1 MTWNIIVSKKSRKR
15 SPSPPMK
22 PISKSGSLNRLTESE
37 DFSLMTSSFP
47 RLPTKLRSYSGEV
60 IDIPLDIPLRDEPVT
75 ASEQL
80 STLKEIIK
88 KVDCMRAANEKSR
101 LERINTILDDEINL
115 IRIKDARR
123 QGIRCALLNMNVTQM
138 SPTETVS
145 PKSSF
150 FTRHSNSEIIF
161 KILKLPQPGTALSYF
176 SVWENISELLHDQK
190 FADDFEADRENDLFH
205 VRRFSANAP
214 FERPGS
220 TVRQCQESI
229 KIMTQTPKMKKR
241 RGRRVQLGLFR

>member
-1 MTWNIIVSKKSRKR
+1 MIVSKKSRKR
-15 SPSPPMK
+15 SPSQPMK
-22 PISKSGSLNRLTESE
+22 PISKSGSLNRPTESE

-60 IDIPLDIPLRDEPVT
+60 IDIPLDVPLRDEPVT
-75 ASEQL
+75 ASEQV

-123 QGIRCALLNMNVTQM
+123 QGIRCALVNMNVTQM
-138 SPTETVS
+138 S

-161 KILKLPQPGTALSYF
+161 KILKLPQPGTALSDF

-205 VRRFSANAP
+205 VRRFSTNAP